1 VTPGQKKRIR
11 GRLLAGMLAVCVLAT
26 GACLVLKR
34 QAPHPG
40 YARMAA
46 AAQTMERLSAAVR
59 GYKQDR
65 GISIDPAADVLG
77 TGLIGPDASAVVTT
91 MGALASKRTSAD
103 PVMAALCVRLL
114 LEAGVTAGD
123 RVGCCFSGSF
133 PGLALATICAVEA
146 IGAQP
151 VVIASVGAST
161 YGATD
166 ETLTLPEILLLLHR
180 DGFISEPPIA
190 ITPGGEHDTGSNMFG
205 VLLPGD
211 FPDPET
217 VYARIEALGAPMTNI
232 PEFEENLTW
241 RMGLYGDISCFVNT
255 GGNVMA
261 LGRNDRGLALGVGL
275 LRGRGSAH
283 PDAGLLE
290 RYLNLGVPV
299 IHLLNLKRLVAD
311 YGLPYDPPALAGTGA
326 AAVYYQTEYPRALIA
341 AALAAVLAL
350 LLLYRWPERCCYGHK
365 PYRQDRE

>member
-1 VTPGQKKRIR
+1 MRI
-11 GRLLAGMLAVCVLAT
+11 GGGGLSGFE
-26 GACLVLKR
+26 R

-46 AAQTMERLSAAVR
+46 AAQTMEQMSAAVR
-59 GYKQDR
+59 GYKQER
-65 GISIDPAADVLG
+65 GISMHPAADVLG

-91 MGALASKRTSAD
+91 MGALASKRTGAD

-146 IGAQP
+146 IGAEP
-151 VVIASVGAST
+151 VVIASVGSST

-166 ETLTLPEILLLLHR
+166 EALTLPEMLLVLYR
-180 DGFISEPPIA
+180 DGLIAEPPVA
-190 ITPGGEHDTGSNMFG
+190 ITPGGEKDIGSNMFG
-205 VLLPGD
+205 VFLPGD
-211 FPDPET
+211 FPDPEAI
-217 VYARIEALGAPMTNI
+217 YARIEALGMPVTKL
-232 PEFEENLTW
+232 PEFEENLKW

-255 GGNVMA
+255 GGNLMA
-261 LGRNDRGLALGVGL
+261 LGRNDRGLALGAGL
-275 LRGRGSAH
+275 LRGRGSVH

-326 AAVYYQTEYPRALIA
+326 AAVYYQTEYPRAFIA
-341 AALAAVLAL
+341 AALLAVLAL
-350 LLLYRWPERCCYGHK
+350 LLLYRYPERFCYGRK
-365 PYRQDRE
+365 PQRQNRE